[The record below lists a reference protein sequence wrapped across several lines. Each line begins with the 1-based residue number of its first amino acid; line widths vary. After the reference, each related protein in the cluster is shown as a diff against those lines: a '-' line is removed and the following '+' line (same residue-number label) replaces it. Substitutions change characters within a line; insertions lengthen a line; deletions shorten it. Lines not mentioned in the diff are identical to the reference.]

1 MCTLYLADVGF
12 GRTVDVLL
20 GKCLAMMW
28 LVLNLSVSGSIS
40 YNLPALLKL
49 NLSIITKQINI

>member
-1 MCTLYLADVGF
+1 MCPLYLADVGF

-20 GKCLAMMW
+20 GECLDLVW
-28 LVLNLSVSGSIS
+28 LVLNLSVSGICP

-49 NLSIITKQINI
+49 NLLIIVKQINI